1 MNGKPIIKD
10 LFNNNCEYII
20 MREENIPDFKELII
34 DTTEY
39 IDNKCMD
46 NNYIDKYKKLGDNTN
61 FFFKKT
67 IYKVKRKWKK

>member
-1 MNGKPIIKD
+1 MNGTSIIKD

-34 DTTEY
+34 DTKEY

-67 IYKVKRKWKK
+67 IYKVKRK

>member
-1 MNGKPIIKD
+1 
-10 LFNNNCEYII
+10 
-20 MREENIPDFKELII
+20 MREESIPDFKELII
-34 DTTEY
+34 DTKEY

-67 IYKVKRKWKK
+67 IYKVKRK